1 MSMQTGIFARCCQPQ
16 FSILQNAIKRRPFP
30 SVKIPR
36 APPYLFKKFLRRSVG
51 EAQSLRRQLEPPVG
65 HSSPSAGY
73 KFGDFCGPFV
83 SQVKTGRVAEL
94 FKAPPGVHAQTK
106 SGHFTRAP

>member
-1 MSMQTGIFARCCQPQ
+1 MSTQTMTFARCCQER
-16 FSILQNAIKRRPFP
+16 FRILQHAIKRRPFP
-30 SVKIPR
+30 CVKIPR

-51 EAQSLRRQLEPPVG
+51 EAQSLRRQLEPPVA

-83 SQVKTGRVAEL
+83 SQVKTGLVAEL
-94 FKAPPGVHAQTK
+94 FKAPSGVHAQT
-106 SGHFTRAP
+106 